1 MIGAMAAPDHPS
13 VDRVVRVAA
22 AHGLAIEVYRFPEG
36 TRTAADAARA
46 IGCAIGQIVKS
57 LVFMADG
64 EPVVAL
70 VRGADRVDTDRLAAV
85 MGARG
90 ARRAMVDEARD
101 ATGVSIGGI
110 PPFGHARAL
119 PVIVDKGLLQYE
131 TVWAAAGL
139 SDAVFPIAPGNLVRI
154 AGGREVLIATA
165 DPSAP

>member
-13 VDRVVRVAA
+13 VERVVRAA
-22 AHGLAIEVYRFPEG
+22 ADHGLAIEVRRFSEG

-46 IGCAIGQIVKS
+46 IGCEIGQIVKS

-70 VRGADRVDTDRLAAV
+70 VRGADRVDTDRLASE
-85 MGARG
+85 MGTRS
-90 ARRAMVDEARD
+90 ARRAMVDQARD

-119 PVIVDKGLLQYE
+119 PVLVDEGLLQYG

-139 SDAVFPIAPGNLVRI
+139 SDAVFPIAPGELVRI
-154 AGGREVLIATA
+154 AGGRVVAIATA